1 MAKNGG
7 WEKTWEPRNSRP
19 QPRTAAPDNR
29 ARQCQS
35 MGMTVKTSSVDQ
47 DEMFG
52 IDRFWATEKSMSLR
66 FERDRGGTPTAT
78 IFGRHTATKFAD

>member
-1 MAKNGG
+1 MV
-7 WEKTWEPRNSRP
+7 TRL
-19 QPRTAAPDNR
+19 
-29 ARQCQS
+29 AREQSPAVSLCQS

-78 IFGRHTATKFAD
+78 IFGRHTATKFGD